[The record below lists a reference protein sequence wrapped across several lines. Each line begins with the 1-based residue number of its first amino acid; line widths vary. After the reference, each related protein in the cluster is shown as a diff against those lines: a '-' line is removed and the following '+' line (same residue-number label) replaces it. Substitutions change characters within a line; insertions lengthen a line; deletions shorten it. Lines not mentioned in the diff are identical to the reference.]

1 MAKNSLYN
9 AVSFRYA
16 LLDCYK
22 KLNLSEQE
30 LVVVLMI
37 DHLLEQGNTLVTA
50 DMLSM
55 KMNYAIKDID
65 KTMVG
70 LLNRGLLS
78 YDTSDKNMRTSLDTL
93 KNQVYALFQQSVE
106 REQINLMS
114 KEKAD
119 RLSSLIQFFESK
131 LARSLSPLET
141 QTMGDW
147 LEAGYQDQEIQ
158 DALLDALKERK
169 KSIRAV
175 DKILRAKRRDADIA
189 QEGASAVNDT
199 WDKDI
204 AKTMEIAKAMWGDDN
219 GKK

>member
-1 MAKNSLYN
+1 MAKNSLYS

-30 LVVVLMI
+30 LVVILMI
-37 DHLLEQGNTLVTA
+37 DHLLEQGNSLVTA
-50 DMLSM
+50 DLLSI
-55 KMNYAIKDID
+55 KMNYAVKDID

-70 LLNRGLLS
+70 LMNRGLLS
-78 YDTSDKNMRTSLDTL
+78 YDTSDKSMRTSLDAL
-93 KNQVYALFQQSVE
+93 KNQVYVQFQQSVE
-106 REQINLMS
+106 REQIDLMS

-119 RLSSLIQFFESK
+119 RLSALISFFETK
-131 LARSLSPLET
+131 LCRSLSPLET

-158 DALLDALKERK
+158 DSLLDALKERK
-169 KSIRAV
+169 KTIRAV
-175 DKILRAKRRDADIA
+175 DKILRAKRRDSDLSK
-189 QEGASAVNDT
+189 EGATAVNDT

-204 AKTMEIAKAMWGDDN
+204 EKTMEIAKAMWGDDS

>member
-1 MAKNSLYN
+1 MPKNPLYS

-16 LLDCYK
+16 LLDSYK

-30 LVVVLMI
+30 LVVILMI

-50 DMLSM
+50 DLLSM
-55 KMNYAIKDID
+55 KMNYAVKDID

-78 YDTSDKNMRTSLDTL
+78 YDTSDKTMRTSLDPL
-93 KNQVYALFQQSVE
+93 KNQVYQAFQQSVE
-106 REQINLMS
+106 RQQLTLMS
-114 KEKAD
+114 KDKAD
-119 RLSSLIQFFESK
+119 RLSQLVSFFEGK
-131 LARSLSPLET
+131 LCRSLSPLES

-147 LEAGYQDQEIQ
+147 LEAGYSDEEIQ
-158 DALLDALKERK
+158 DALLDALKEK
-169 KSIRAV
+169 KKTIRAV
-175 DKILRAKRRDADIA
+175 DKILRAKRRDEDIA
-189 QEGASAVNDT
+189 KEGASAVSDT

-204 AKTMEIAKAMWGDDN
+204 EKTMEIAKTMWGNDD

>member
-1 MAKNSLYN
+1 MAKNPLYS

-30 LVVVLMI
+30 LAVVLMI

-50 DMLSM
+50 DLLSM
-55 KMNYAIKDID
+55 KMNYGVSDID

-70 LLNRGLLS
+70 LVNRGLLS
-78 YDTSDKNMRTSLDTL
+78 YDTTEKSMRTSLDGL
-93 KNQVYALFQQSVE
+93 KNQVYAMFQKSVE

-119 RLSSLIQFFESK
+119 RLSSLIKFYEGK
-131 LARSLSPLET
+131 LCRSLSPLET

-147 LEAGYQDQEIQ
+147 LEAGYHDEEIQ
-158 DALLDALKERK
+158 DALLDALAEK
-169 KSIRAV
+169 KKTIRAV

-189 QEGASAVNDT
+189 QEGASAVNDN

-204 AKTMEIAKAMWGDDN
+204 EKTMEIAKAMWGDDD

>member
-1 MAKNSLYN
+1 MHLVLAI
-9 AVSFRYA
+9 
-16 LLDCYK
+16 LLP
-22 KLNLSEQE
+22 SAE
-30 LVVVLMI
+30 
-37 DHLLEQGNTLVTA
+37 
-50 DMLSM
+50 
-55 KMNYAIKDID
+55 
-65 KTMVG
+65 
-70 LLNRGLLS
+70 
-78 YDTSDKNMRTSLDTL
+78 
-93 KNQVYALFQQSVE
+93 
-106 REQINLMS
+106 
-114 KEKAD
+114 
-119 RLSSLIQFFESK
+119 
-131 LARSLSPLET
+131 P
-141 QTMGDW
+141 MGDW